1 VLRDFRSAPVD
12 ARLQAM
18 LGFLEKMTLD
28 PEALSGADAAALRE
42 AGLSDTAITDAIGV
56 AFAFNLIDR
65 LADSFDF
72 DVPTA
77 DQFAA
82 GAPSMLRRGYRM

>member
-1 VLRDFRSAPVD
+1 MYAIRSYYEKVT
-12 ARLQAM
+12 
-18 LGFLEKMTLD
+18 LE
-28 PEALSGADAAALRE
+28 PEALSTADAASLRE
-42 AGLSDTAITDAIGV
+42 AGLSDAAITDAIGV

-65 LADSFDF
+65 LTDSFDF